1 MTREEFIDKVNS
13 EQKHL
18 RLFLL
23 GLCADPVLADD
34 LAQES
39 LMKAYLAS
47 SEYRSIYK
55 FSTWLLKIAYNT
67 YLDHRKLYHIRNR
80 LPMEFAREKPDR
92 SASDASFEY

>member
-47 SEYRSIYK
+47 SGSGG
-55 FSTWLLKIAYNT
+55 
-67 YLDHRKLYHIRNR
+67 KLCV
-80 LPMEFAREKPDR
+80 
-92 SASDASFEY
+92 